1 MAHIS
6 TVKLLVAW
14 ARWGHGHNIGYPSA
28 ASFFGERSLK
38 SPLHEI
44 GHIPDD
50 VAEVEQAVCQLEWFH
65 RSALIYRYQRHL
77 TWTAI
82 GRKFDCGWKAA
93 RSLVIQSEDL
103 VEKILREGGQ
113 RCKREE
119 AQELRAK
126 FPQPA

>member
-44 GHIPDD
+44 GHVPDD
-50 VAEVEQAVCQLEWFH
+50 VAEVEAAVCALEWFY
-65 RSALIYRYQRHL
+65 RSALIYRYQRRL
-77 TWTAI
+77 SWAKI
-82 GRKFDCGWKAA
+82 GKKFDCDWRSA
-93 RSLVIQSEDL
+93 RNIVIGAEDRVEQNLRNVGQSGRKEL
-103 VEKILREGGQ
+103 
-113 RCKREE
+113 
-119 AQELRAK
+119 AQELS
-126 FPQPA
+126 PEPA